1 MIVEYYYN
9 YKLINDAM
17 SVGGEWSD
25 DQTML
30 IQRTINQPLRRR
42 CQDGILGPVTLT
54 VGVVLGPVWGR
65 YTNSRSGPRTSL
77 GPVTLTVGVVL
88 GPVWGLLH

>member
-1 MIVEYYYN
+1 MVIAKYHYN

-54 VGVVLGPVWGR
+54 VGVVLGPVLNVSKSFQINCVKRW
-65 YTNSRSGPRTSL
+65 
-77 GPVTLTVGVVL
+77 
-88 GPVWGLLH
+88 